1 MESNRSM
8 SDDETTEAEDTTPTE
23 GSRAWRERM
32 QQTNELAEQLQPPH
46 NPDDERGDPSP
57 SRPA

>member
-1 MESNRSM
+1 M
-8 SDDETTEAEDTTPTE
+8 SDDETTEAEDATPTE

-32 QQTNELAEQLQPPH
+32 QQTNELAEQLQQPH

>member
-1 MESNRSM
+1 M
-8 SDDETTEAEDTTPTE
+8 SDDETTETDDDPTE
-23 GSRAWRERM
+23 GSRAWRERL

-46 NPDDERGDPSP
+46 DPDDERGDPSP